1 MATEITPRQ
10 AVYAYL
16 RASPEIQAL
25 VGDRIY
31 HQTPPLDA
39 TYPLIVLNTI
49 SNVDRRDLSA
59 VAYSETRIQITAMAN
74 DPPNTPGGSLKDAEK
89 IAMAVRKSLEGFQ
102 GLMAGAL
109 QVIDCQ
115 VVSYLPIYQDG
126 MGQTHYHVDVLIT
139 HKGGI

>member
-10 AVYAYL
+10 AVYAHL

-59 VAYSETRIQITAMAN
+59 VAYSETRIQVTAMAV
-74 DPPNTPGGSLKDAEK
+74 TLKDAET
-89 IAMAVRKSLEGFQ
+89 IALAIRKSLEGFS

-115 VVSYLPIYQDG
+115 IVSYLPIYQDEV
-126 MGQTHYHVDVLIT
+126 GQTHYHVDVLIT